1 MRHQGPDDNTVRSVI
16 ALAGRAPSIH
26 NSQPWRWATGDTS
39 LHLFSDRSRHLP
51 ATDPDGRDLLMSCG
65 AALHHLRVGF
75 AAAGWDTTVH
85 RLPDPARPDHLAAVE
100 FTSRNPTAEDIALS
114 TAIAHRRTD
123 RRRFTSWPVTGS
135 LLDVVAERAVGQ
147 GALAAA
153 ATNPVDRFRL
163 ASAIA
168 DAARQQDA
176 DPGYRSELAAWAGR
190 GFAAEDG
197 VPATSTP
204 RTAVPHGDTTMRA
217 FPDGVLTQVREKWE
231 DDAGE
236 LLVVATTSDDR
247 VSRLRAGEAMSA
259 VLLAAT
265 DLGLATCPLSQPLEI
280 RGVRELLRATVLG
293 GVAFPQMVL
302 RIGWAPTDQDRV
314 PASPRRAV
322 DDVLANP
329 GDGGDGQANP
339 WTGRAR

>member
-1 MRHQGPDDNTVRSVI
+1 MI

-26 NSQPWRWATGDTS
+26 NSQPWRWVAGDNS
-39 LHLFSDRSRHLP
+39 LHLFADRSRHLP

-75 AAAGWDTTVH
+75 AAAGWDTIVH
-85 RLPDPARPDHLAAVE
+85 RLPNPALPDHLAAVE
-100 FTSRNPTAEDIALS
+100 FTSGNPTAEDIALS

-123 RRRFTSWPVTGS
+123 RRRFTSWPVPEG
-135 LLDVVAERAVGQ
+135 LLDMVAERAVGQ

-153 ATNPVDRFRL
+153 ATNPDDRFRL
-163 ASAIA
+163 TSAIA

-176 DPGYRSELAAWAGR
+176 NPEYRSELAAWAGR
-190 GFAAEDG
+190 GSAAEDG

-204 RTAVPHGDTTMRA
+204 RTTVPHGDTTMRA
-217 FPDGVLTQVREKWE
+217 FPDGVLTQVREGWE

-236 LLVVATTSDDR
+236 LIVLATTADDR
-247 VSRLRAGEAMSA
+247 VSRLQAGEAMSA

-265 DLGLATCPLSQPLEI
+265 DLGLATCPLSQPLEV
-280 RGVRELLRATVLG
+280 RGIRELLGATVLG

-302 RIGWAPTDQDRV
+302 RIGWAPTDQGQV
-314 PASPRRAV
+314 PATSRRAV
-322 DDVLANP
+322 DDVLASP
-329 GDGGDGQANP
+329 ADSGDGQGSP
-339 WTGRAR
+339 WTG